1 MKKDRIIYL
10 DLLRA
15 FAVLM
20 MVQGHTVDSL
30 LANEFRTNSSLFY
43 AIWHTM
49 RGFTAPIF
57 MFTAGVVFTY
67 LLLIGQNAEIN
78 SYRLKKGFKRVLLLI
93 GLGYLLRY
101 PTYTLINFSN
111 IEPLQWRIFFA
122 VDTLHLIG
130 FGILFILLISILAEK
145 LKLNKI
151 FALGSFALLFFIAS
165 HFLTNIEFNNF
176 LHPFFAGYFNSNNGS
191 LFPLFPWAGYV
202 LWGAVLGAL
211 LSKKEKIFLSPK
223 FSYTLIGVGFISII
237 IYQSY
242 LQFDDKIGDIAL
254 YLSEYSIL
262 LFRIGFVLLLSGIL
276 ALISKN
282 IQTIPEIIKTIGRH
296 TLSIYVVHSVI
307 LYGSAWSP
315 GLSLLI
321 GKVLNPTQIVF
332 TAFVMLALMIIMAY
346 YLEKIQSKKYITN
359 RLKPLVQ
366 SFLVK

>member
-30 LANEFRTNSSLFY
+30 LADQFRTETSFFY
-43 AIWHTM
+43 FVWHAM

-57 MFTAGVVFTY
+57 MYTAGVVFTY
-67 LLLIGQNAEIN
+67 LLLIGHNAEIN

-101 PTYTLINFSN
+101 PTYTIINFSN

-130 FGILFILLISILAEK
+130 FGILFILLIAILSDK
-145 LKLNKI
+145 FRLNKI
-151 FALGSFALLFFIAS
+151 FSFGSFALLFFIVS
-165 HFLTNIEFNNF
+165 PFLTKIEFSNF

-191 LFPLFPWAGYV
+191 LFPLFPWVGYV

-211 LSKKEKIFLSPK
+211 LSKKEKIFLNPN
-223 FSYTLIGVGFISII
+223 FGFTIIGIGFFLII
-237 IYQSY
+237 IYQAY
-242 LQFDDKIGDIAL
+242 LQFDDKIGSFAL

-262 LFRIGFVLLLSGIL
+262 LLRIGFVLLLSGIL

-282 IQTIPEIIKTIGRH
+282 IQTVPEIIKTIGRH

-321 GKVLNPTQIVF
+321 GKVLNPIQIVF
-332 TAFVMLALMIIMAY
+332 AAFVMLALMIIMAY
-346 YLEKIQSKKYITN
+346 YFEKIQSKKYITN